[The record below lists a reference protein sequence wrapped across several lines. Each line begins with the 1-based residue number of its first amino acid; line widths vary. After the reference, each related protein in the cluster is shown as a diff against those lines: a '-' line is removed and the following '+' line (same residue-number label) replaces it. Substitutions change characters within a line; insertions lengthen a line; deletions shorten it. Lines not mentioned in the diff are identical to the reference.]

1 MSDDGTPN
9 WGKIKW
15 ESRRGMRELDL
26 MLLPFVEHDLPG
38 MSEQDIADYMELLT
52 ASDLELCRFFHG
64 TAEPDTPARRRMV
77 ALIVKCHEGRRGTEG
92 V

>member
-1 MSDDGTPN
+1 MSDTSFN

-26 MLLPFVEHDLPG
+26 MLLPFVEHDLPK
-38 MSEQDIADYMELLT
+38 MSKEDIEDYCDLLSV
-52 ASDLELCRFFHG
+52 SDLELFRYLHG
-64 TAEPDTPARRRMV
+64 TAIADTPKRRRMV
-77 ALIVKCHEGRRGTEG
+77 EIIVKCHEGRKGIEG